1 MTPARRRL
9 LGGCAWDDVIRGF
22 SGRHAPHPPPS
33 LLALLLLLLPTITIA
48 DPLSIPF
55 DDCFDEPGSEAQKF
69 TVDTVYAQIL
79 RNDAWGNYLNL
90 TVLGTSP
97 QPITGV
103 TNDSTS
109 LATLF
114 TTSSVLTLTSF
125 SNSSYLCQTMRPP
138 SPLPANTS
146 ADGTYCPLPSG
157 PFAFST
163 SIPLGRDRELTTLL
177 TQLRAVDPFG
187 KSLVC
192 LDMVTTPLVPR
203 KGAPYGR
210 AVVILWST
218 VAMAAAYWVIG
229 GIARVASAWNRG
241 TTRAGKGA
249 WARASSAGYIL
260 ASAISGE
267 RLATAPALMRFCTP
281 SLRDVFFHTQWCAV
295 LVMVAVEWP
304 QFVYPL
310 LTQAA
315 WSTLSYNTSI
325 TPSSHGQHFSP
336 TLAGPFSPPSTFAD
350 QFADPNSPLFINTSI
365 PNFIFTLPESTPPG
379 IASFAFTLGVRPQD
393 LFPMCLIL
401 FLGLV
406 AATIVISLLIWFID
420 IIANVLLGTGR
431 RKDMH
436 GGLGRLGNAPGRT
449 RSPGFGSTKDL
460 ADISPSPPL
469 GPTEETKSLTGV
481 PASPTLTQTHTRF
494 SIPLAASERGIN
506 SHRAWWRPRLPASGG
521 FHGSALH
528 GNLVR
533 LLVLFHLPLTLF
545 ACYHLALGH
554 ANSSTNDTGVG
565 TGAMVLAA
573 LSLVILSVLIPA
585 HLALRVAFTSTSKLY
600 SETRTLLCLG
610 PLYAH
615 YRGGSQLFVLLFFV
629 GNLAFG
635 VTIGAGQR
643 SGTAQAIV
651 ILVVEVGMALVT
663 SLWLPWG
670 AGASMGLISFL
681 FCVARI
687 VIAVLLVIL
696 TQAISIG
703 PGPGGWVA
711 YGILIILA
719 LVYLALLLMLL
730 AKMIEGI
737 LRIVFGIGFDRS
749 RHTSDTGLLGVLGL
763 LGWSCCGGKRK
774 SGRSARKNRRK
785 DGSKTYQN
793 ANGHSASMDRD
804 SDLSSYMP
812 PHSALA
818 AHHDGTTTPP
828 RFIGTDSRKGSTHSQ
843 PPSVL
848 KPEHANRPYREEG
861 DAEDE
866 GYIMGAWQ
874 PFPRTPVGATGGS
887 GPGYAPLGPGG
898 EAQAMGLGIAA
909 AGYKTTPSPAQ
920 TPKAASSGAGASPAS
935 SGFTRVGGGRAH
947 IDSPYAI
954 SSGGTSSTHAFPSLG
969 QQSVQ
974 SQAVGHSQSP
984 TQATNYSSSA
994 LTATSARRFYEEP
1007 EPMSFVSVD
1016 MGVGSNG
1023 LPAGAMQPAHI
1034 RTKSQTAIV
1043 EDYLPAP
1050 VPALP
1055 ALGSNP
1061 PPQQSQLQ
1069 QQPQQQQQQQN
1080 QWDLQNQPPGARQ
1093 THVSEDTYLRPPAA
1107 RFTLGA
1113 DGDEDDSG
1121 DEQDAQKKKK
1131 GKPWYHI
1138 RRNRAHSSEDRTSST
1153 ADLGAA
1159 AGAGAGAGGPVD
1171 AELGGVGGISQPQ
1184 RSFVVIRKPPSS
1196 ISRLNQA
1203 GAGAEASSSSSGAVG
1218 NATYPQSSSR
1228 PPTR

>member
-1 MTPARRRL
+1 
-9 LGGCAWDDVIRGF
+9 
-22 SGRHAPHPPPS
+22 
-33 LLALLLLLLPTITIA
+33 
-48 DPLSIPF
+48 
-55 DDCFDEPGSEAQKF
+55 
-69 TVDTVYAQIL
+69 
-79 RNDAWGNYLNL
+79 
-90 TVLGTSP
+90 
-97 QPITGV
+97 
-103 TNDSTS
+103 
-109 LATLF
+109 
-114 TTSSVLTLTSF
+114 
-125 SNSSYLCQTMRPP
+125 MRPP
-138 SPLPANTS
+138 SPLPAITS
-146 ADGTYCPLPSG
+146 SDGTYCPLPAG

-163 SIPLGRDRELTTLL
+163 SIPWGHHRELTTLI
-177 TQLRAVDPFG
+177 TRLRAVDPFG

-192 LDMVTTPLVPR
+192 LDVQTTPLMPK
-203 KGAPYGR
+203 KGAPYGM

-218 VAMAAAYWVIG
+218 VALAAAYWVVG

-241 TTRAGKGA
+241 TTKAVKGA

-295 LVMVAVEWP
+295 LAMVAVEWP

-310 LTQAA
+310 LTQTA
-315 WSTLSYNTSI
+315 WSTLTYNTSI
-325 TPSSHGQHFSP
+325 TTSSHGHHFAP
-336 TLAGPFSPPSTFAD
+336 TISDPYSPPSNFAD
-350 QFADPNSPLFINTSI
+350 QMADPTSPLFVNTSI
-365 PNFIFTLPESTPPG
+365 PNHIFTLPHTTAPG
-379 IASFAFTLGVRPQD
+379 LASFAFTLGVRPQD

-406 AATIVISLLIWFID
+406 AATIVLSVLVWFID
-420 IIANVLLGTGR
+420 LVANLLLGAGR
-431 RKDMH
+431 KKDMH
-436 GGLGRLGNAPGRT
+436 GGLASLGRT
-449 RSPGFGSTKDL
+449 RSPAFGSTKEL
-460 ADISPSPPL
+460 GNMSPSPPL
-469 GPTEETKSLTGV
+469 PSGALTEETKSLTGM
-481 PASPTLTQTHTRF
+481 SPGNHPRF
-494 SIPLAASERGIN
+494 SLPLANSERAIN
-506 SHRAWWRPRLPASGG
+506 SHRAWWRLRLPAGAVGGG

-554 ANSSTNDTGVG
+554 ANSSSNDTGVS
-565 TGAMVLAA
+565 TGATVLAA

-600 SETRTLLCLG
+600 SETRTLLSLG

-629 GNLAFG
+629 GNIAFG
-635 VTIGAGQR
+635 VTIGAGQK

-719 LVYLALLLMLL
+719 LVYLALVLMLI
-730 AKMIEGI
+730 AKIIEGT
-737 LRIVFGIGFDRS
+737 LRILFGIGFDKS
-749 RHTSDTGLLGVLGL
+749 RHTSDTGLLGVLGM
-763 LGWSCCGGKRK
+763 LGLSCCGGGGRK
-774 SGRSARKNRRK
+774 KKKNSRSASRRNRR
-785 DGSKTYQN
+785 GSKSYLN
-793 ANGHSASMDRD
+793 GNGHSLSMDRE

-812 PHSALA
+812 PAL
-818 AHHDGTTTPP
+818 GTQGRATPP
-828 RFIGTDSRKGSTHSQ
+828 HFLGSDSRKGSTHSQ

-848 KPEHANRPYREEG
+848 KPEHANRPYKEEG
-861 DAEDE
+861 DVEDE
-866 GYIMGAWQ
+866 GFIMGAWQ
-874 PFPRTPVGATGGS
+874 PFPRASLGTTNS
-887 GPGYAPLGPGG
+887 GPGYSPIGAGDS
-898 EAQAMGLGIAA
+898 AAGLGIA
-909 AGYKTTPSPAQ
+909 GGQTPRPSPA
-920 TPKAASSGAGASPAS
+920 PS

-954 SSGGTSSTHAFPSLG
+954 SSNATSSTHAFPSLG
-969 QQSVQ
+969 QQSVHSQARQ
-974 SQAVGHSQSP
+974 SQSQV
-984 TQATNYSSSA
+984 TEYSSAASTVTPA
-994 LTATSARRFYEEP
+994 NATSYANARSNLYDEP
-1007 EPMSFVSVD
+1007 EPVSFVSVD

-1043 EDYLPAP
+1043 EDYLP
-1050 VPALP
+1050 VPAS
-1055 ALGSNP
+1055 ASGAH
-1061 PPQQSQLQ
+1061 QR
-1069 QQPQQQQQQQN
+1069 QQQQAQPPLQQSHSQPTPQTQN
-1080 QWDLQNQPPGARQ
+1080 QFDLQNQPAGVRQ
-1093 THVSEDTYLRPPAA
+1093 THVSEDTYLRPPA
-1107 RFTLGA
+1107 RFTVG
-1113 DGDEDDSG
+1113 DGGDEDESG
-1121 DEQDAQKKKK
+1121 DEHDVQKKKK

-1138 RRNRAHSSEDRTSST
+1138 RRNRPHSSEGRTST
-1153 ADLGAA
+1153 
-1159 AGAGAGAGGPVD
+1159 AGASSGDAENSSGATGAVD
-1171 AELGGVGGISQPQ
+1171 PELGGVGGSPQPQ

-1196 ISRLNQA
+1196 MGRLNQA
-1203 GAGAEASSSSSGAVG
+1203 VAAAGDASGSRES
-1218 NATYPQSSSR
+1218 ATYPKASSR